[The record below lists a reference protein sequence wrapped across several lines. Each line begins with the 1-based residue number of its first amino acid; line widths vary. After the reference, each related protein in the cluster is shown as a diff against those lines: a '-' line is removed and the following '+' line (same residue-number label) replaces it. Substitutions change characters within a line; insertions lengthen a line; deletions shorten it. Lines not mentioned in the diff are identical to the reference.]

1 LSAADRTRFSDTM
14 REVLNEMEPICQ
26 EEQKFITDFF
36 NLTAEGLYEGDSFI
50 RFDEIDGN
58 NEAKR
63 EQAIEAAIN
72 KEIRRL
78 MSDIF
83 GGESDSLEDELGQ
96 LIEFGDQLDKLNSL
110 SLLVVLSERVLREKV
125 QTFLGKLLG
134 LALVQVK
141 RSFDRF
147 VNDRIQRIDEY
158 RLRTGEKVGI
168 LWFVKQFDDLAQ
180 LAETIFDK
188 AERRTDLDRAYKKL
202 LQGVLRG
209 IEQCANSGAKTPSDV
224 IRFQNYHHCFAVLSS
239 LRIEALTNERKE
251 TKKLYQS
258 CMESYA
264 ALFLGRPLE
273 QIAIFFD
280 GVTKEIDLERP
291 AEEIQFMA
299 MYNKSSLRK
308 VIKEYPGKK
317 VKKGLEELYLKVEKH
332 TAEDDNRLLQVVW
345 REMQEEFIRQYNHYD
360 NLLQQCYSGTGIK
373 MDFTLSDI
381 LNYFSEIASSH
392 Y

>member
-1 LSAADRTRFSDTM
+1 M
-14 REVLNEMEPICQ
+14 
-26 EEQKFITDFF
+26 
-36 NLTAEGLYEGDSFI
+36 
-50 RFDEIDGN
+50 
-58 NEAKR
+58 
-63 EQAIEAAIN
+63 
-72 KEIRRL
+72 
-78 MSDIF
+78 
-83 GGESDSLEDELGQ
+83 
-96 LIEFGDQLDKLNSL
+96 
-110 SLLVVLSERVLREKV
+110 
-125 QTFLGKLLG
+125 
-134 LALVQVK
+134 
-141 RSFDRF
+141 
-147 VNDRIQRIDEY
+147 
-158 RLRTGEKVGI
+158 
-168 LWFVKQFDDLAQ
+168 
-180 LAETIFDK
+180 
-188 AERRTDLDRAYKKL
+188 
-202 LQGVLRG
+202 
-209 IEQCANSGAKTPSDV
+209 

-360 NLLQQCYSGTGIK
+360 KSVKMLKNCSLRICQKWRSEANSLVKIK
-373 MDFTLSDI
+373 
-381 LNYFSEIASSH
+381 Y
-392 Y
+392 

>member
-1 LSAADRTRFSDTM
+1 
-14 REVLNEMEPICQ
+14 
-26 EEQKFITDFF
+26 
-36 NLTAEGLYEGDSFI
+36 
-50 RFDEIDGN
+50 
-58 NEAKR
+58 
-63 EQAIEAAIN
+63 
-72 KEIRRL
+72 
-78 MSDIF
+78 
-83 GGESDSLEDELGQ
+83 
-96 LIEFGDQLDKLNSL
+96 
-110 SLLVVLSERVLREKV
+110 
-125 QTFLGKLLG
+125 
-134 LALVQVK
+134 
-141 RSFDRF
+141 
-147 VNDRIQRIDEY
+147 
-158 RLRTGEKVGI
+158 
-168 LWFVKQFDDLAQ
+168 
-180 LAETIFDK
+180 
-188 AERRTDLDRAYKKL
+188 
-202 LQGVLRG
+202 
-209 IEQCANSGAKTPSDV
+209 
-224 IRFQNYHHCFAVLSS
+224 
-239 LRIEALTNERKE
+239 
-251 TKKLYQS
+251 
-258 CMESYA
+258 MESYA